1 MAENNLVIDVTGTIV
16 DDEWNPID
24 RAVEAVNGIN
34 NDPEVD
40 YCLLSNVTTKSRK
53 GIHER
58 LINIG
63 FKVNLEQII
72 TPAIIAQ
79 DYILKH
85 NLNIQL
91 FVSKELNN
99 EDFNKINTTSKPID
113 GVLLGDI
120 PYSSDEMEEILN
132 IILNGADIYVLGN
145 NRIYKKDG
153 RYKIDIGSW
162 AKCLEYATRKKIT
175 RNFGKPSKQIFEYA
189 AELLNTNL
197 HRCVVIG
204 DDVEADV
211 NGALKYGAKG
221 VLVQTGKFRENDM
234 DLMKDGYKLCF
245 SDIYEAM
252 GYLKS
257 VSLNS
262 FFASKFF

>member
-1 MAENNLVIDVTGTIV
+1 MRIEYMQKHIEQIERAKAEGIKVTGYFVYSFLDQFEWEKGYSQRYGLVYVDKDNKRYIKDSGFWYRDFIV
-16 DDEWNPID
+16 D
-24 RAVEAVNGIN
+24 GI
-34 NDPEVD
+34 
-40 YCLLSNVTTKSRK
+40 RK
-53 GIHER
+53 LR
-58 LINIG
+58 
-63 FKVNLEQII
+63 
-72 TPAIIAQ
+72 T
-79 DYILKH
+79 
-85 NLNIQL
+85 
-91 FVSKELNN
+91 SSS
-99 EDFNKINTTSKPID
+99 NKIETTSKPID

-120 PYSSDEMEEILN
+120 PYSSDKMEEILD

-162 AKCLEYATRKKIT
+162 AKCLEYATRKKVT

-189 AELLNTNL
+189 AKILNTNL

-221 VLVQTGKFRENDM
+221 ILVQTGKFRENDM
-234 DLMKDGYKLCF
+234 DLMKDGHKLCF